1 MKKRKIL
8 YLFPLAALVLS
19 GCTFQEGW
27 ETAKSWTNDN
37 VFTPVVQFFK
47 DILGIEDKKEEK
59 QDDKPS
65 GGEQGGGEQGG
76 EQGGGEQGSD
86 VVNVLSVSLN
96 LESKTLEIGESF
108 QLTATVLPTNATNK
122 NVTWSATGEGIVS
135 VDDGLVTALRDGT
148 SVVTVKTVD
157 GNKTAS
163 CTVKVNAAVD
173 PHTKPEGAVDM
184 EYSTADNIGDH
195 QDKWCYFNDPEW
207 WSGASAT
214 VNEGYS
220 YEGKVVF
227 DYTYAAESSPS
238 AADWTVQIL
247 KKDTSLTNGA
257 PYKLSFDL
265 KSNKAGSIKVNGA
278 MKDIIAGDN
287 HIEVAYVENNIPYA
301 SGLSFQIVLSL
312 AFGSA
317 RLELT
322 NIAWTESIAAPEG
335 VVVNPVSGGYIVA
348 FAAVAGATSYKAY
361 YVDYATGD
369 DVDNEVVTNGG
380 TLTKVSS
387 LADGKY
393 KVFVTAFKGE
403 EESERSTSFGVIQIG
418 TPEAVV
424 PAGGPKTA
432 MEFGEEHDGSTGAL
446 SLPDDK
452 FVYWND
458 QGWCGSVITVDENET
473 YTDEGSVHAKYVVAS
488 EYDPGWGTGSGCTF
502 CFQIFYKNT
511 SLTAGTTY
519 TLSYTLTSAKAGTV
533 TANGQNVVLEAGVAT
548 NVSVDYVEVAN
559 NASFALVFPSSMG
572 DNTISFNNI
581 SWVAK

>member
-1 MKKRKIL
+1 MKKIKSMI
-8 YLFPLAALVLS
+8 AALALGALTLS
-19 GCTFQEGW
+19 GCTVQEGW
-27 ETAKSWTNDN
+27 ETVSKFVTESVYA
-37 VFTPVVQFFK
+37 PVKNWFE
-47 DILGIEDKKEEK
+47 DLLGIEHEEKKEEK
-59 QDDKPS
+59 KEEQGGQE
-65 GGEQGGGEQGG
+65 GGEQQGDDQGEQ
-76 EQGGGEQGSD
+76 QGGEQGSD

-108 QLTATVLPTNATNK
+108 RLTATVLPTNATNK

-135 VDDGLVTALRDGT
+135 VDDGLVTALKDGT

-195 QDKWCYFNDPEW
+195 VDKWCYFNDPEW

-238 AADWTVQIL
+238 AQDWTVQIL
-247 KKDTSLTNGA
+247 KKDSSLTNDA

-265 KSNKAGSIKVNGA
+265 KSNKAGSIKVNGE
-278 MKDIIAGDN
+278 MKAVVAGDN

-301 SGLSFQIVLSL
+301 GGLSFQIVLSL

-335 VVVNPVSGGYIVA
+335 VVVNESAGGYIVA

-393 KVFVTAFKGE
+393 KVFVTALKGE
-403 EESERSTSFGVIQIG
+403 EESGRSTSFGVIQIG

-424 PAGGPKTA
+424 PAGGPKTL
-432 MEFGEEHDGSTGAL
+432 MGFGEEHTAGVLA
-446 SLPDDK
+446 LPDDK

-458 QGWCGSVITVDENET
+458 QWWCGSNVTVVADET
-473 YTDEGSVHAKYVVAS
+473 YTEEGTVHAQYTVEGSCS
-488 EYDPGWGTGSGCTF
+488 F

-519 TLSYTLTSAKAGTV
+519 TLSFTLTSAQAGTV
-533 TANGQNVVLEAGVAT
+533 EVKGQNVAVEAGVAT
-548 NVSVDYVEVAN
+548 NVAVDYQEVAN
-559 NASFALVFPSSMG
+559 DASFSLVFPSSMG
-572 DNTISFNNI
+572 NNTISFNNI